1 LWIIGIA
8 YVTRFLPFALRTVSS
23 TIIQIHN
30 ELEEAS
36 VACGAGFIATFRWI
50 LIPLMRPGILAGWIL
65 LATIFMREFSASLFL
80 SSAENEPIGPLL
92 FWLYQDGFFGT
103 VAALGVLVSA
113 ISTCLVIMARRF
125 ARLETE

>member
-1 LWIIGIA
+1 
-8 YVTRFLPFALRTVSS
+8 
-23 TIIQIHN
+23 IIQIHK

-36 VACGAGFIATFRWI
+36 VACGAGFIATFRRI

-92 FWLYQDGFFGT
+92 FWLYQDGFYGT
-103 VAALGVLVSA
+103 VAALGVVVSMV
-113 ISTCLVIMARRF
+113 STGLVIMARRY
-125 ARLETE
+125 ARLETD